1 MSLSKVILDL
11 AISQIRSLLDIEK
24 RIATETAKYQAAATQ
39 QSKELCPSPQEMQ
52 KLIDLKVKVERALQT
67 VDKKSNSQLQT
78 NQTLSKIIDATQLVI
93 VALKTLPAPNI
104 STTVGI
110 TNISSD
116 ILRTVSNTVDSS
128 EGAVD
133 ASTKLLTLVKNLSGQ
148 LQATL
153 QQLNIII
160 LFCTGSEEEAQAIA
174 DSLQP
179 KENKVVLSKDY
190 RGYKLD
196 IVNIKNF
203 EDNLV
208 RRQAVALYPNGVV
221 AFKSSQS
228 FATSDE
234 VLLEQVK
241 IQIDRSITPQRGTT
255 DNIITSTIDTTTQRS
270 SEI

>member
-133 ASTKLLTLVKNLSGQ
+133 ASTKLLALVKNLSGQ

-160 LFCTGSEEEAQAIA
+160 LFCTGSEEAQAIA

-241 IQIDRSITPQRGTT
+241 IQIDRAITPQRETT

-270 SEI
+270 LEI